1 MAESKHISIRQAE
14 LNYMNPGTVRVL
26 KSTVTVFRAVQEYLS
41 SVVLEHWDDLAP
53 LSSQKRLTCV
63 EKLIHKTK
71 DNPEPAYPDFDEK
84 FYKLPSYIRRAAVNA
99 VTGAVSSYKTRLADY
114 ESRKH
119 AAMSNGKRF
128 REKPPKFQS
137 SMANLTLYKKEVFR
151 QEGNCVFIKVFI
163 RNTWDWIEV
172 GIAGRDRKDL
182 DKAIGSAAKVM
193 NPSLVYKNHKF
204 YLVFPLCYGC
214 AGFPDTPLED
224 RTMLGVDLGINH
236 GAVCSVIDFKGKVSF
251 RAFDPFHRERSTID
265 AILRRIRYKQRKSG
279 MDQKLS
285 ALYQKLSGVK
295 ENYVKQLARWIIN
308 LARENHVYGIVLERL
323 SRMKAR
329 GSRKDRIH
337 HWCKCRI
344 RDYVRGLAFRYGIR
358 VFQIN
363 PRNTSRLAFD
373 GSGDVKR
380 DEHNFSQCT
389 FASGKQ
395 YHCDLGASYNIG
407 ARYFLRALEKSMS
420 SEAWERLKAEVPE
433 LAMRTGCTLSTLW
446 RIAETG
452 ASASCQDAA

>member
-1 MAESKHISIRQAE
+1 MTGSNHISIRQVE
-14 LNYMNPGTVRVL
+14 LIYMNPGTVRVL
-26 KSTVTVFRAVQEYLS
+26 KHTMAVFRAVQEYLS
-41 SVVLEHWDDLAP
+41 VVVLEHWDNLAS
-53 LSSQKRLTCV
+53 LSPQKRLTCV

-99 VTGAVSSYKTRLADY
+99 VTGAISSYKTRLADY
-114 ESRKH
+114 ESKKH
-119 AAMSNGKRF
+119 AAVSNGKRF
-128 REKPPKFQS
+128 REKPPKFQPS
-137 SMANLTLYKKEVFR
+137 RANITLYKKEVFH
-151 QEGNCVFIKVFI
+151 QEGNRVFIKVFI
-163 RNTWDWIEV
+163 RNTWDWLEV

-182 DKAIGSAAKVM
+182 AEAIGTAVKVM
-193 NPSLVYKNHKF
+193 NPSLMYKNHKF
-204 YLVFPLCYGC
+204 YLAFPLCYGC
-214 AGFPDTPLED
+214 AGFLDTPLEG
-224 RTMLGVDLGINH
+224 RTVLGVDLGINH
-236 GAVCSVIDFKGKVSF
+236 GAVFSVIDFKGQVSF
-251 RAFDPFHRERSTID
+251 RAFDPFHRERGLMN

-279 MDQKLS
+279 VDQKLS
-285 ALYQKLSGVK
+285 ALYQKLSGEK
-295 ENYVKQLARWIIN
+295 ENYVKQLARWIVD

-323 SRMKAR
+323 DKMKAC

-373 GSGDVKR
+373 GSGVVKR
-380 DEHNFSQCT
+380 DSSNFSQCT

-395 YHCDLGASYNIG
+395 YHCDLSASYNIG
-407 ARYFLRALEKSMS
+407 ARYFLRALEKSMA

-433 LAMRTGCTLSTLW
+433 LAKRTGCMLSTLW
-446 RIAETG
+446 RIAETCV
-452 ASASCQDAA
+452 SVSWQDVA